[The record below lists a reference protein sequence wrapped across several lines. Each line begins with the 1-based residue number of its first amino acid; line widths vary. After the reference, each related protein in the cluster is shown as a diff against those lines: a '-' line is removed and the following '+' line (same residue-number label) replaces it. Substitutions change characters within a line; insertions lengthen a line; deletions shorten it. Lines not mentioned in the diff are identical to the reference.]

1 MLDLGGLIVESRK
14 GRNFFGGCRTRT
26 HGVGRRDH
34 EGRASVDEGERGVES
49 LIKLLFS
56 AVASAIGRL

>member
-1 MLDLGGLIVESRK
+1 VESRK